1 MAITTEQIKE
11 LRDRTGISIM
21 QCKKALEET
30 SGVMEQAVV
39 VLRKQGAK
47 SAEKKSDRTLGAGT
61 VASYIHAGGN
71 VGSMVELSCET
82 DFVSKNEDFQ
92 KLAYDIAMHV
102 AALNPEYLKIE
113 DVPEEAKTKVKE
125 VFEKEVEGKPEEM
138 KEKILSGKLDAYFKE
153 KALLSQPFVK
163 NPELTIHDLVQ
174 GAIQK
179 FGEKTELTRFVR
191 FSTSG

>member
-1 MAITTEQIKE
+1 
-11 LRDRTGISIM
+11 
-21 QCKKALEET
+21 
-30 SGVMEQAVV
+30 MEQAVV